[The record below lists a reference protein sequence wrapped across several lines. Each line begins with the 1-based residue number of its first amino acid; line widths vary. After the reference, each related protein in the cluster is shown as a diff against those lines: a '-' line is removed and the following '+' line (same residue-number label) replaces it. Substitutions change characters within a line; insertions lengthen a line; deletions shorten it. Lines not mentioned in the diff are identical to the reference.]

1 MNTIDIILI
10 GVFTLLQ
17 VLDYYFTTTILQKIK
32 GSYELN
38 PAMAFLLSKFGNIG
52 LAIPKF
58 ISVLVVIAL
67 FIIIPNSI
75 FIYVIIVIVL
85 AYIWVVIHNYII
97 LHKNNIL

>member
-1 MNTIDIILI
+1 MKLIDIILI
-10 GVFTLLQ
+10 GVFALLQ
-17 VLDYYFTTTILQKIK
+17 VLDYYFTTTILQEIK

-58 ISVLVVIAL
+58 LSVLVVIAL

-75 FIYVIIVIVL
+75 FIYVITIAVL
-85 AYIWVVIHNYII
+85 AYIWVVIHNYNI